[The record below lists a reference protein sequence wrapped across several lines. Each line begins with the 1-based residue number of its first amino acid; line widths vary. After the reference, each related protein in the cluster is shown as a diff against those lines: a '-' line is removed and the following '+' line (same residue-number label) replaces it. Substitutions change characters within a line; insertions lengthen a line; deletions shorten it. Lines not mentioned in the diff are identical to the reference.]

1 MLLTLSNST
10 QCLKELVFQINS
22 LLLVLQKNY
31 GRITQDEYDKK
42 AIELKQRQYELND
55 KFFTFELKKPFDVL
69 LNLQSCRNCSNWPGR
84 GFEP

>member
-22 LLLVLQKNY
+22 LLLILQKNY
-31 GRITQDEYDKK
+31 RRITQDKYNKK

-55 KFFTFELKKPFDVL
+55 KFFTFELKINRQK
-69 LNLQSCRNCSNWPGR
+69 S
-84 GFEP
+84 